1 MSLSETN
8 AASRLLRPDALDRV
22 ARLELIARGVVE
34 GFITGRH
41 QSPYK
46 GTSVEFAEHRQYV
59 PGDDLRDLDWR
70 VLGKSDRYYVKQYK
84 EETNLRSVLLVD
96 GSGSMSYA
104 GDRAAQIDGKPVS
117 KFDYARYLAASIA
130 YLLVHQQDAVGLVSF
145 DTEIK
150 HQLPSRSNARHL
162 RTLLTAIDGLEAG
175 GETDM
180 GPIFDDIAE
189 QVHRR
194 SLIVILSDLFGDVE
208 RLIQALHHFR
218 FRRHEVMLLH
228 VMADEELTFPFDSW
242 SDFRD
247 LETPG
252 SHEQLD
258 PATVR
263 AEYLERVRN
272 HVQRIE
278 TACGQLKI
286 DYVPMNTRTPFD
298 TALASFLASRR

>member
-1 MSLSETN
+1 
-8 AASRLLRPDALDRV
+8 
-22 ARLELIARGVVE
+22 
-34 GFITGRH
+34 
-41 QSPYK
+41 
-46 GTSVEFAEHRQYV
+46 
-59 PGDDLRDLDWR
+59 
-70 VLGKSDRYYVKQYK
+70 
-84 EETNLRSVLLVD
+84 VLLVD

-208 RLIQALHHFR
+208 RLIQALHHSR